1 MGGLARCCCAADRT
15 VVRQL
20 RLLFLQLYKCE
31 GSSVRPEE
39 ELAYL
44 AITRPEVDQ
53 IVEPEATAAPAATSG
68 GILDS
73 IPTLPSETSTRVNS
87 PTLSPTL
94 PSTSLPSSPRP
105 SRPEVERS
113 SSILGKRASEDR
125 DDSSRSSLERTRPKN
140 DGFEDLGEVP
150 SVGTN
155 DDDEYEMI
163 AKDRKN
169 SDRVDSPS
177 AATDLGALKLKSP
190 ELEEPPSTATA
201 VFPDDETSADA
212 DVDMA
217 SVPPPLPPRPA
228 APIRKDT
235 LASGLKFGLQ
245 QDSAEVLINVLTQLE
260 MAFDPAA
267 AEGESS
273 GPNLI
278 SE

>member
-1 MGGLARCCCAADRT
+1 M
-15 VVRQL
+15 RQL

-31 GSSVRPEE
+31 GPSVRPEE

-53 IVEPEATAAPAATSG
+53 IVEPEAPAAPAPTSA

-73 IPTLPSETSTRVNS
+73 IPTIPSETSTRVNS
-87 PTLSPTL
+87 PALSPTL
-94 PSTSLPSSPRP
+94 PSTSLPGSPRP

-125 DDSSRSSLERTRPKN
+125 DDSSRSSLEHTRPKN
-140 DGFEDLGEVP
+140 DGFEDLGDIP
-150 SVGTN
+150 PVGTN
-155 DDDEYEMI
+155 DEEEYEMI
-163 AKDRKN
+163 VSERQDRE
-169 SDRVDSPS
+169 RVDSPS

-190 ELEEPPSTATA
+190 ELEEPPSATRH
-201 VFPDDETSADA
+201 DDA
-212 DVDMA
+212 DVEMT

-260 MAFDPAA
+260 MAFDPAT